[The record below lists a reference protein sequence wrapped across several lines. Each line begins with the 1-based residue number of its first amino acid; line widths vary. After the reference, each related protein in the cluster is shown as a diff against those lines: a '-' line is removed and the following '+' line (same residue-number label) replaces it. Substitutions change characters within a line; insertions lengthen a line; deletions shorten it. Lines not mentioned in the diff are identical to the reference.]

1 MERMLMKESYGVWR
15 ETMVLKPMY
24 TENGELWSVVHE
36 LYRKLIVKMS
46 PREIINL
53 SCVHAGASY
62 QGMVDAAKL
71 ILPGKKMLPVCL
83 SPGYRI
89 CMLPTLSPDSEE
101 CLWVSYHHVKRAFEK
116 NNRTFIECRNREEI
130 EIHGS
135 IESFLAK
142 SGHAQQLVL
151 TYLDRQE
158 EMWEL
163 SSCIAESYEGY
174 EVY

>member
-1 MERMLMKESYGVWR
+1 MLAEESYTVWR
-15 ETMVLKPMY
+15 ETMVLKPIY
-24 TENGELWSVVHE
+24 SERGERWTIVHE
-36 LYRKLIVKMS
+36 LYKKRMIKMS
-46 PREIINL
+46 PKAIMER

-71 ILPGKKMLPVCL
+71 ILPGKKMLPICL

-89 CMLPTLSPDSEE
+89 CMLPTLSPDHED
-101 CLWVSYHHVKRAFEK
+101 CMWISYRYAKKPFLKGSKTMVEFQ
-116 NNRTFIECRNREEI
+116 NREQI

-135 IESFLAK
+135 VESFQLK

-151 TYLDRQE
+151 NYLDRQE

-163 SSCIAESYEGY
+163 PVYVAESYEGY
-174 EVY
+174 DVY